1 MARST
6 DHKYLMVNAAP
17 HPNPKNSQKIVKAA
31 ACGTEGLFCCGEVLG
46 LLMVVAVI
54 VDGVLVVV
62 VVRREMVDG

>member
-1 MARST
+1 
-6 DHKYLMVNAAP
+6 MVNAAP
-17 HPNPKNSQKIVKAA
+17 LPNPKNCQKIVKAVA
-31 ACGTEGLFCCGEVLG
+31 GAGTEGLLCCGEVLG